1 MLLFVSQS
9 TVQSGIGYQPA
20 ESAPQKF
27 DEVFSQVTLLEV
39 TTQKMAYREVLHSSS
54 DDDSSSSDEV
64 CWKRKKSDVHLSPVK
79 DDSNVNIPQKRTKRC
94 PNNIWLNVIDEFKLR
109 DSLSMSHLHEK
120 RDTSRGVESYLVDT
134 DETDERLNTKK
145 LSSQPE
151 LPARLLNEPN
161 QDLIRRTVD
170 ILGVQRALEFYYLTE
185 DIENSGGLYLMDGS
199 RRRSPGGVYL
209 NLIKNSYSVT
219 KAEKVCIFLI
229 DRQVKEKLKRI
240 RRYTNRMLNRKNVEV
255 SHEIQQ
261 SVTEPPES
269 DCLPLL
275 DINNSEE
282 PVILEG
288 ESSQLSSPI
297 ITMNTIPVSPCQK
310 SHDPDESMEE
320 GELPPSDDDM

>member
-1 MLLFVSQS
+1 
-9 TVQSGIGYQPA
+9 
-20 ESAPQKF
+20 
-27 DEVFSQVTLLEV
+27 
-39 TTQKMAYREVLHSSS
+39 MAYREVLHSSS

-151 LPARLLNEPN
+151 LPARVSRNVLSLRQRLGPLQWDQSISRSHLDVAFDSPPDVVAETITRLLNEPN
-161 QDLIRRTVD
+161 QDLIK
-170 ILGVQRALEFYYLTE
+170 